1 MLNVWVAKR
10 KRPPDPWIRA
20 DHADQ
25 YLVAAAHYLARAAT
39 NPVVLLLPPPA
50 VSATLYCAFAAEAY
64 VNVALLRILGKDE
77 YEPVARMPVR
87 TKFFLAPQLGS
98 REVWFVQGEDV
109 LENIA
114 ELFKTRNRLVHAQP
128 ERLYASYEEDAPPD
142 IEAPR
147 PALGDVAR
155 WLAST
160 ADAVC
165 RLADSHAELSELR
178 RIAGPLREIDP
189 LLLKFD
195 GERDGPE
202 LERRVRRLWEARIRE
217 DEEHFMDQQDIET
230 LIREQNL
237 DWDREE
243 A

>member
-1 MLNVWVAKR
+1 MNARVAKR
-10 KRPPDPWIRA
+10 KRPHDPWIRS

-39 NPVVLLLPPPA
+39 DPVVVLLPPPS

-98 REVWFVQGEDV
+98 REPWFVQGEDV

-128 ERLYASYEEDAPPD
+128 ERLYSSYEEDAPPNV
-142 IEAPR
+142 EAPR
-147 PALGDVAR
+147 PDLADVAR

-178 RIAGPLREIDP
+178 RIAGPLREMEP

-202 LERRVRRLWEARIRE
+202 LDRRVRQMWEARIRE
-217 DEEHFMDQQDIET
+217 DEDGFMDPDEIEA
-230 LIREQNL
+230 LIREQDL
-237 DWDREE
+237 DWDRED